1 MNIWIIMGFELRR
14 QLRSRTLLLNM
25 FLLPLVLIFLLGAS
39 LSGVVGVQGAD
50 EIKPVRVAIVNN
62 GGGGAET
69 SAILTAFLETP
80 EVKGL
85 IIPVKTESREAAE
98 SGLRTSKYAYGV
110 IVPPGFDQEV
120 QSGKKA
126 SLEFILG
133 RSHDDNRVAGTAFDN
148 LLMELNYKQAAAVTL
163 GPPAFTATSAP
174 ASKAGVV
181 LGDLNNGGK
190 TYSAAQFYAA
200 SMLLMFLMYS
210 GLTVAASLFNDK
222 ENHTLFRIHS
232 MPVKDSHLFIGKMLG
247 VGLVSILQCLT
258 IILLSDW
265 LFGVYWGNRPGLLL
279 LFCLLMIAASMT
291 LGVLIC
297 LFSRTSATATNIISV
312 LTIVMTFVSG
322 GMAPLPDSW
331 VNSAGAFTLNHWVQ
345 QAVIRMMLHSGLE
358 QLLPNLWVMCFISAA
373 LFAAVIVSYRK
384 VGYRG

>member
-39 LSGVVGVQGAD
+39 LSGVVGVQEAD
-50 EIKPVRVAIVNN
+50 EIHPVRVAVVNN
-62 GGGGAET
+62 GGGGTEP
-69 SAILTAFLETP
+69 SAIITAFLETP

-85 IIPVKTESREAAE
+85 MIPVQAESRAAAE

-110 IVPPGFDQEV
+110 IVPAGFDREV
-120 QSGKKA
+120 QSGKKV

-133 RSHDDNRVAGTAFDN
+133 KSHSDNIVAGTAFDN
-148 LLMELNYKQAAAVTL
+148 LLLELNYKQAAAVTL
-163 GPPAFTATSAP
+163 GPQALAASSAP
-174 ASKAGVV
+174 AGKPGVV

-190 TYSAAQFYAA
+190 TYSAAQFYAV

-210 GLTVAASLFNDK
+210 GLTVIASLYGDK
-222 ENHTLFRIHS
+222 ENHTLFRIQS
-232 MPVKDSHLFIGKMLG
+232 MPVQDSQLFIGKMLG

-258 IILLSDW
+258 IILLSAW

-279 LFCLLMIAASMT
+279 LFCLLMIIASMT
-291 LGVLIC
+291 LSVLVC
-297 LFSRTSATATNIISV
+297 LFSRSSATATNIINILV
-312 LTIVMTFVSG
+312 VVMTFASG

-331 VNSAGAFTLNHWVQ
+331 VNSVGVFTLNHWVQ
-345 QAVIRMMLHSGLE
+345 QAFIRMMLHSSLE

-384 VGYRG
+384 VGYHG